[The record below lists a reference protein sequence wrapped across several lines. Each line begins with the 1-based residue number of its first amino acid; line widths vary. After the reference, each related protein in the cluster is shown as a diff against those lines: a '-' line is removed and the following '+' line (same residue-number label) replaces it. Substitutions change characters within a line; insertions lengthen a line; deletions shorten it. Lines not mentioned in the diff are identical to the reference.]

1 MRMKTEL
8 PFLTDTVSVCELL
21 RDFSQAPCGAADPAG
36 FVVHPRRA
44 PPAVLSVD
52 SKRRVQLPFLP
63 AQLLPR
69 ALFTCQK
76 KVDFFFPPC
85 ISAWQCNL
93 VIPASAAC
101 RCSFMSSGKML
112 SQRSRLP
119 RCRVPTFPCQP
130 LLTAILGCW
139 QETLVLVA
147 KLFSRLTLPPSLSS
161 LPGTIG
167 VSLFSL
173 ARRSGAW
180 RERGGPTV
188 CAGPAGAPGCG
199 QSPARLPGESSS
211 VPRAAGPTPR
221 DCAGQRLCPMGRRRG
236 RFLRCLHPTS
246 SGQAASL
253 KPSSSR
259 ARKAAKQNRC
269 ASLCRENS
277 GDSVSTCAGEGA
289 DRLAGPLSAY
299 PA

>member
-1 MRMKTEL
+1 MRAAARLL
-8 PFLTDTVSVCELL
+8 PGTL
-21 RDFSQAPCGAADPAG
+21 RGCRSCRLRGSPTSRPTSRPQCGQQAACPAPLPASAVIAEG
-36 FVVHPRRA
+36 FVHMPKESR
-44 PPAVLSVD
+44 
-52 SKRRVQLPFLP
+52 F
-63 AQLLPR
+63 
-69 ALFTCQK
+69 
-76 KVDFFFPPC
+76 FFFPPC

-139 QETLVLVA
+139 QETLILVA